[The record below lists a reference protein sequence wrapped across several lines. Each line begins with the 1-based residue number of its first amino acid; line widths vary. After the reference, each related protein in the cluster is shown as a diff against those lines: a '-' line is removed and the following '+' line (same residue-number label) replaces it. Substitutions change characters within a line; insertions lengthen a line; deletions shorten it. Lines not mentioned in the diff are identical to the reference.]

1 MKAKDTQ
8 TKAPKLLQL
17 PPIEV
22 RATDALGSVRHV
34 IRAGDSLVVEK
45 TETIK
50 ISARG
55 SGQLYEL
62 KGGER
67 VVVTDRTNVERPASV
82 DGVLLMQSGKELR
95 WLSHKAIE
103 AYRAEEAIGVGKA
116 RTEIEKTWAGTV
128 SFQSEL
134 LDAKGNVRRKG
145 LRPPQIGGLHAIGS
159 HWSLY
164 IQPATV
170 VMPTGTGKTETMLAA
185 LAAYQP
191 GPVIVVV
198 PSQILREQTANK
210 FATFGLLREL
220 GVLEVDVRNPVVGVI
235 KRRPRA
241 QSDLAIFDKCNVVVT
256 TMSSIA
262 EGTAEKFIPAIAAKV
277 SVLIVDEA
285 HHIAANGWSHFR
297 SHFSDR
303 RVLQFTATPYRRDGK
318 LVDGKVIFE
327 YPLHM
332 AQKDGYFKKINFV
345 PVYELDQEE
354 ADVSIADEALRVL
367 RDDLKAGRDHL
378 LMARCDRIERGKAIL
393 DVYKKA
399 AADLKPVLVHS
410 ESSESGEALEA
421 IRQRKSRLVVAVN
434 MLGEGFDLPQLKVA
448 AVHDAHKSLAVLLQ
462 FTGRFTRSVAKNI
475 GDATVVANIADQG
488 VSSALERLYSE
499 DADWN
504 HLLSELSSTA
514 AKAHMA
520 LVEFLNSSRRLDERS
535 DDDDKIEISHQ
546 LLRPMFNT
554 WIYEIEQFTPAKF
567 FEGIPS
573 GSVVHRV
580 WLHDQSN
587 TLYFVTRSEPAVK
600 WTRSRE
606 LRDRQWDLY
615 VLHCDA
621 DQKLLYVSS
630 SDKDHMP
637 GGVAQA
643 VGATKLVSGDV
654 IFRTLGR
661 INRLVFQNVGVR
673 KHGRRNLRFAMYTGP
688 DVAEALSISEKAG
701 SVKSNV
707 SGTGWED
714 GEQVAVGCSYKG
726 RVWTRGPGTI
736 PDFIK
741 WCTRVGDKI
750 LDSTI
755 DTKDIIKNVLIPKEI
770 DALPDRPILS
780 VEWPLE
786 ILRQMEERVVL
797 RRDGKEQ
804 PVLLFDLE
812 LVGVDPTTNKI
823 HFLIRAASGDVW
835 SDLTMT
841 IGGEHGYRFEDVM
854 SPSAEIR
861 IGTLSFTV
869 ANFLND
875 YPPLIRF
882 VDLTELDGNILLE
895 PQHSNLETYPS
906 DRFEPWDWTGIQIN
920 KESIWKDGVERTTSI
935 QWRAAQHYLK
945 LKFDVVFDD
954 DRPGEAAD
962 LVCIKEEADHIR
974 LTLAHCKFTKGK
986 TAGERVVDI
995 QEVCA
1000 QAVRSGKW
1008 KGQFVDLSKHVISRE
1023 KRLAEPGRLTRF
1035 LRGDVALM
1043 NQLARASRF
1052 KEIRLEVVI
1061 VQPGLS
1067 KKDHSPDQARVL
1079 GAADSYLKE
1088 TVGVEL
1094 DVICS
1099 A

>member
-1 MKAKDTQ
+1 MVAGEREIESKE
-8 TKAPKLLQL
+8 
-17 PPIEV
+17 PIKV
-22 RATDALGSVRHV
+22 
-34 IRAGDSLVVEK
+34 
-45 TETIK
+45 
-50 ISARG
+50 SARRTADAYK
-55 SGQLYEL
+55 LAT
-62 KGGER
+62 GEV
-67 VVVTDRTNVERPASV
+67 VVVTEKSNVERPAGV
-82 DGVLLMQSGKELR
+82 DGVLLRQTGKIDR
-95 WLSHKAIE
+95 WLSHKVLDAFRVEEKKDPE
-103 AYRAEEAIGVGKA
+103 AA
-116 RTEIEKTWAGTV
+116 RGEIEKGWIGSLAFRAET
-128 SFQSEL
+128 
-134 LDAKGNVRRKG
+134 LDGMGEVKRKG

-164 IQPATV
+164 AQPATV

-185 LAAYQP
+185 LPAYQP
-191 GPVIVVV
+191 GPVVVVV
-198 PSQILREQTANK
+198 PSEILREQTANK

-220 GVLEVDVRNPVVGVI
+220 GVLDPSVRNPIVGII
-235 KRRPRA
+235 KHRPKSHA
-241 QSDLAIFDKCNVVVT
+241 DLDIFDRCNVVVT

-262 EGTAEKFIPAIAAKV
+262 EGTAEKFIPVIANKTGA
-277 SVLIVDEA
+277 LIVDEA
-285 HHIAANGWSHFR
+285 HHIAASGWSHFR
-297 SHFSDR
+297 SHFSHR

-332 AQKDGYFKKINFV
+332 AQKDGYFKRINFV
-345 PVYELDQEE
+345 PVYELDQDE
-354 ADVSIADEALRVL
+354 ADVAIADEALAAL
-367 RDDLKAGRDHL
+367 RKDLKAGRDHL
-378 LMARCDRIERGKAIL
+378 LMARCDRIEHGQAIL
-393 DVYKKA
+393 AVYEKA
-399 AADLKPVLVHS
+399 AADLNPDLVHS
-410 ESSESGEALEA
+410 KSSESPAALEA
-421 IRQRKSRLVVAVN
+421 VRNRTSRVVIAVN

-448 AVHDAHKSLAVLLQ
+448 AVHDTHKSLAVLLQ
-462 FTGRFTRSVAKNI
+462 FTGRFTRSAAKNI
-475 GDATVVANIADQG
+475 GDATVVANIADQN

-504 HLLSELSSTA
+504 QLLSEMSSAA
-514 AKAHMA
+514 AKTHMA
-520 LVEFLNSSRRLDERS
+520 LVEFLNASRRLDEPS
-535 DDDDKIEISHQ
+535 DDDDKVEISHH

-554 WIYEIEQFTPAKF
+554 WMYAAEKFAPAKF
-567 FEGIPS
+567 FEGVPS
-573 GSVVHRV
+573 GTVVHRV
-580 WLHDQSN
+580 WLHDKSN
-587 TLYFVTRSEPAVK
+587 TLYFVTRSEPSIK

-615 VLHCDA
+615 VLHFDP

-637 GGVAQA
+637 GGVAEA
-643 VGATKLVSGDV
+643 VGATNLVTGDV
-654 IFRTLGR
+654 IFRSLGR

-673 KHGRRNLRFAMYTGP
+673 KHGRRNLRFAMYTGS

-707 SGTGWED
+707 SGTGWEN

-726 RVWTRGPGTI
+726 RVWTREPGTV
-736 PDFIK
+736 PDFVK
-741 WCTRVGDKI
+741 WCTRIGGKI
-750 LDSTI
+750 LDDTI
-755 DTKDIIKNVLIPKEI
+755 DTKDIIKNVLIPKEV
-770 DALPDRPILS
+770 DALPDKAILS

-797 RRDGKEQ
+797 SRDGKEL
-804 PVLLFDLE
+804 PLLLCDLE
-812 LVGVDPTTNKI
+812 LVAADAKTSTV
-823 HFLIRAASGDVW
+823 HFWVKVSTGDVW

-841 IGGEHGYRFEDVM
+841 IGGEHGYRFEDAAT
-854 SPSAEIR
+854 PAAEIT
-861 IGTLSFTV
+861 IGKVSATI

-895 PQHSNLETYPS
+895 PQQSNLETYPS
-906 DRFEPWDWTGIQIN
+906 DRFETWDWTGTDLN
-920 KESIWKDGVERTTSI
+920 KESLWKDGVERPKSI
-935 QWRAAQHYLK
+935 QWRAAQRYLG

-954 DRPGEAAD
+954 DKPGEAAD
-962 LVCIKEEADHIR
+962 LVCIKEETDHIR
-974 LTLAHCKFTKGK
+974 LSLVHCKFTKGK
-986 TAGERVVDI
+986 TAGERVVDV

-1008 KGQFVDLSKHVISRE
+1008 KGQFVDLSKHVIGRE
-1023 KRLAEPGRLTRF
+1023 RRLVELGRSTRF
-1035 LRGDVALM
+1035 LRGDVALL

-1067 KKDHSPDQARVL
+1067 KKDHTPDQARVL

-1094 DVICS
+1094 DVISS